1 MFSLPNPERVELL
14 DISNTKMKSPNLKRY
29 TALKELYANGI
40 SATSLDLK
48 KMSKIRVHLFERY
61 EIFEKVGSF
70 EAEAFDQCRI

>member
-48 KMSKIRVHLFERY
+48 NVEN
-61 EIFEKVGSF
+61 
-70 EAEAFDQCRI
+70 

>member
-1 MFSLPNPERVELL
+1 MELL

-48 KMSKIRVHLFERY
+48 KCRKLEYIYLNRY

-70 EAEAFDQCRI
+70 EAEAFDQGRI